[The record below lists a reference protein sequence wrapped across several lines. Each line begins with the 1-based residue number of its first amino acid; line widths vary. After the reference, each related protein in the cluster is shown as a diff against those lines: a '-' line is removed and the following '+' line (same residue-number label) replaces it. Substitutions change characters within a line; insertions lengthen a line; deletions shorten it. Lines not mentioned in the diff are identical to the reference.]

1 MPVTSVCFV
10 NLCLSLFLCFISSPT
25 PNKTLP
31 SDIKNNNSH
40 QKKSI
45 TAANSK
51 GSSSSSPAV
60 IKSHKS
66 SSSKASKLPSW
77 SQDQLQEAITSVITQ
92 RMRFTQASSRFN
104 IPKGTLYD
112 NILGKSR
119 RMKALEE
126 VGLTSSE
133 ELAVLEYC
141 CEISTMPYN
150 RRTSRSLKENKQVYS
165 SYLAAL
171 HLVYPR
177 STQRGV

>member
-1 MPVTSVCFV
+1 MPVIYVCFV

-25 PNKTLP
+25 PHTTFP

-45 TAANSK
+45 PAANSK
-51 GSSSSSPAV
+51 GSSSSSSPAV

-66 SSSKASKLPSW
+66 SSSNKASKLPSW

-92 RMRFTQASSRFN
+92 RMRFTQASSRFI

-150 RRTSRSLKENKQVYS
+150 RRTSRSLKEN
-165 SYLAAL
+165 
-171 HLVYPR
+171 
-177 STQRGV
+177 

>member
-1 MPVTSVCFV
+1 MPVIYVCFV

-25 PNKTLP
+25 PHKTLP

-45 TAANSK
+45 PAANSK
-51 GSSSSSPAV
+51 GSSSSSSPAV
-60 IKSHKS
+60 NKHKS
-66 SSSKASKLPSW
+66 SSSNKASKLPSW

-165 SYLAAL
+165 SRLI
-171 HLVYPR
+171 R
-177 STQRGV
+177 